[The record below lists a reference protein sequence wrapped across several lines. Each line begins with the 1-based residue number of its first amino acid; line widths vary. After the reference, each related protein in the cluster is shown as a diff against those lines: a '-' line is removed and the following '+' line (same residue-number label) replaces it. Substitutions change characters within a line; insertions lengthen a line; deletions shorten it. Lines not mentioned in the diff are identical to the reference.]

1 MTLFIET
8 PFNIGDNVIK
18 RNAYG
23 GYRGKII
30 DIELKKTGDDY
41 AILCLIEYGNR
52 ERRWENEMSLEPME
66 EKE

>member
-18 RNAYG
+18 RNTYG

-41 AILCLIEYGNR
+41 AILCLIEYVNR
-52 ERRWENEMSLEPME
+52 ERRWENEMSLEPVE

>member
-18 RNAYG
+18 RNTYG

-30 DIELKKTGDDY
+30 DIELKKTGNDY

-52 ERRWENEMSLEPME
+52 ERRWENEMSLEPVE

>member
-18 RNAYG
+18 RNTYG

-52 ERRWENEMSLEPME
+52 ERRWENEMSLEPVE